1 MKSLVLA
8 SIALLAMGT
17 SSNADVPTDCGT
29 SSSLWAWHGPKPDPR
44 FGMVST
50 GDTEVLNIV
59 TGVGDTGR
67 DVKLTLRLQNNTDVA
82 YHLGV
87 ECVVFGGEGR
97 MTGYGHS
104 ASTWD
109 LPVCGVALGEVF
121 VRETPTASN
130 AECRLSVVER
140 R

>member
-1 MKSLVLA
+1 MKTFLLA

-17 SSNADVPTDCGT
+17 SSTADVPTDCGT
-29 SSSLWAWHGPKPDPR
+29 SSSLWAWHEPKPNPR

-67 DVKLTLRLQNNTDVA
+67 DVKLMLRLQNNTDLV
-82 YHLGV
+82 YRLGV
-87 ECVVFGGEGR
+87 ECVIFDGEGR
-97 MTGYGHS
+97 MTGYGQS

-121 VRETPTASN
+121 VRETPAATK
-130 AECRLSVVER
+130 AECRLNVVER